1 MEEAF
6 FALSQSPTHL
16 PIHIRMAEILT
27 AENKIQAAIDKYT
40 MVAQTYRA
48 RGELVRAGRITQQVL
63 RLSPLDVSMRSW
75 LIELLVEQHKTEEAL
90 QQFFE
95 LADTYYQVG
104 RPGVGAHHLFGRA
117 AAGAGKQRRAE
128 LEREAAAQVG

>member
-1 MEEAF
+1 
-6 FALSQSPTHL
+6 
-16 PIHIRMAEILT
+16 
-27 AENKIQAAIDKYT
+27 

-95 LADTYYQVG
+95 LADTYYQLADLESAPHPPCRTRCCWRRKTTPRRVG
-104 RPGVGAHHLFGRA
+104 T
-117 AAGAGKQRRAE
+117 
-128 LEREAAAQVG
+128 